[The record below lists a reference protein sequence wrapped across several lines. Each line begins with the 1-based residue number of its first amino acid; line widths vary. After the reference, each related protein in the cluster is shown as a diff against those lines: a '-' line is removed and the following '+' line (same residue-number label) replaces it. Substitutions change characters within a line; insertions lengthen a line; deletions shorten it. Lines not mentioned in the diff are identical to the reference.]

1 VGYKKIGAQ
10 SGYRAGKMPER
21 VGAKKIK
28 KHKKSAQLLEH
39 FLVTFY

>member
-10 SGYRAGKMPER
+10 SGYRARKMPKR

-28 KHKKSAQLLEH
+28 KHKKNAQLLEH